1 MKIVDFIEFGY
12 QKKVVH
18 FYSSPDSSFESFSH
32 VNDSLAISF
41 VLLQSSATLLD
52 VPFHYQNC
60 SSNAWVTQSYLNHP

>member
-1 MKIVDFIEFGY
+1 
-12 QKKVVH
+12 
-18 FYSSPDSSFESFSH
+18 

-41 VLLQSSATLLD
+41 VLLQSSATLLN